1 MPSTPCRNCRIKSY
15 PDGSKDI
22 IIGSAAFGGG
32 NITRQPKDDEPI
44 YEGNYRPTDEDR
56 YADMERAAIED
67 EDGSEAAQRAA
78 EDAARRK
85 DASRARAQRRAR
97 VAIRDLTLCNSW
109 MYFVTLTLDPKLIN
123 RYDPV
128 IVVKKLSY
136 WLDNHV
142 RRDGLAYVL
151 VPELHKDG
159 AIHFHGF
166 INEALEGRDSG
177 HKDSQG
183 HTVYNLPSWGWG
195 FSTAVALYGDREAAI
210 NYTCKYVTKAPEK
223 IGGRW
228 YYSGGALNRP
238 AISWC
243 DVDWQEAQAH
253 ADAQAFTVDGLPWM
267 KFVQI
272 RLPSQESCELTSARG
287 KVAHEKL

>member
-1 MPSTPCRNCRIKSY
+1 MDRQPLRNCRIKHY
-15 PDGSKDI
+15 PDGSRDI

-32 NITRQPKDDEPI
+32 SIERQTKEADNTYDGPV
-44 YEGNYRPTDEDR
+44 TWTAEDS
-56 YADMERAAIED
+56 YAVIERAGIED
-67 EDGSEAAQRAA
+67 EDGQQAA
-78 EDAARRK
+78 EDARRTK
-85 DASRARAQRRAR
+85 ELNRARAQRRAR
-97 VAIRDLTLCNSW
+97 VSIRDLTLCNSW

-128 IVVKKLSY
+128 IVVRKLSY

-166 INEALEGRDSG
+166 FNEALEGIDSG

-183 HTVYNLPSWGWG
+183 HAVYNLPSWGWG
-195 FSTAVALYGDREAAI
+195 FSTAIALYGDREAAI

-228 YYSGGALNRP
+228 YYSGGRLERP
-238 AISWC
+238 KTSWH
-243 DVDWQEAQAH
+243 DVDWSAAQAH
-253 ADAQAFTVDGLPWM
+253 ADAQEFTVDGLPWM
-267 KFVQI
+267 RFVRLRLTSQDSCEFLLHGN
-272 RLPSQESCELTSARG
+272 RLPTEI
-287 KVAHEKL
+287 